1 MSKKSNNNPPM
12 EYLYLL
18 IAKEL
23 GRDGTP
29 SHNEKILSVYKS
41 QKDAEVMI
49 EAQNENKS
57 NWGFKINETDKLEIL
72 EVPREITFGL
82 QLPSWTEEM
91 KRMEE
96 MLSEMMKSVSETE
109 KQSD

>member
-1 MSKKSNNNPPM
+1 MSKKSNTNNPV

-41 QKDAEVMI
+41 QKDAEVML
-49 EAQNENKS
+49 EAQNKNKS
-57 NWGFKINETDKLEIL
+57 NWGFHLNETDKLEIL
-72 EVPREITFGL
+72 EVPREITFGQL
-82 QLPSWTEEM
+82 LPSWKEDME
-91 KRMEE
+91 RMED
-96 MLSEMMKSVSETE
+96 MLSELMESVPEAE
-109 KQSD
+109 KQTD